1 MKRRFNSFK
10 FAVNGLRIFFRTQP
24 NALIHLFAA
33 VSVILGGFW
42 FEISSQEW
50 LWIILAIGLVFTAEA
65 LNTAVEFLV
74 DIVSP
79 EYNPLAGKVKDL
91 AAGAVLMAAIT
102 AFSIGV
108 LIFWPYLSAMVTGK
122 L

>member
-10 FAVNGLRIFFRTQP
+10 YAFKGLSIFFRTQP

-33 VSVILGGFW
+33 VSVIIAGLW
-42 FEISSQEW
+42 FRVSSQEW
-50 LWIILAIGLVFTAEA
+50 LWIILGIGLVFTAEA
-65 LNTAVEFLV
+65 FNTAVEFLV

-122 L
+122 F